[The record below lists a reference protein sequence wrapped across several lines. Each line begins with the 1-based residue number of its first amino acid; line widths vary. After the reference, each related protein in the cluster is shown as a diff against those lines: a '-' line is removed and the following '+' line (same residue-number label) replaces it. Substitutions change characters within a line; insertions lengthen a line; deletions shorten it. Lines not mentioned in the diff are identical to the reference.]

1 MAPNVGDDED
11 DKVGDDQKAVKLA
24 MWVQALKNKGVSSF
38 VWSREK
44 KKEASW
50 WVTLVVEY
58 GYSIPRYPM
67 NPTQMLW

>member
-44 KKEASW
+44 KKEAS
-50 WVTLVVEY
+50 
-58 GYSIPRYPM
+58 
-67 NPTQMLW
+67 